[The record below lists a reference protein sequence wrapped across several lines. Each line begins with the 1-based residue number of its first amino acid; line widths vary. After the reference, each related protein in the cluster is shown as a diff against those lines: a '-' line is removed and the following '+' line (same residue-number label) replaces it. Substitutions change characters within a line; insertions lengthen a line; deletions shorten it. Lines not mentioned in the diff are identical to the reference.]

1 VITDECIKTDE
12 YVDLGTGN
20 MSIGTGGSV
29 IFVNS
34 NITMSRYNIST
45 TDTNKIVIN
54 ISWSSND
61 YFLNITG

>member
-1 VITDECIKTDE
+1 
-12 YVDLGTGN
+12 LGTGN